1 MELNRCLIHPYAFRF
16 EALFIFRANISEAD
30 ITVNYNILNA
40 GPVLVCAGPNW
51 EQFRLAQV
59 PSQLAPRSVELGA
72 GPNWEQL
79 VQLA

>member
-1 MELNRCLIHPYAFRF
+1 MFSDGNRSQTDG
-16 EALFIFRANISEAD
+16 AL
-30 ITVNYNILNA
+30 VA
-40 GPVLVCAGPNW
+40 GPVLGGAEPSW

-59 PSQLAPRSVELGA
+59 PSQLAPRTVELGA